1 MSQPEL
7 EPVQPVVPNHPIP
20 SKPPREPLPEGSTLR
35 SGVYTVG
42 PVVGVGGFSLT
53 YLAYQSALNLPVA
66 IKEFFPNGCIRK
78 DDGVHPLPPWDVA
91 NFAAAME
98 TFVREGQTLE
108 RFHHPGI
115 VRVHGQFQENRS
127 AYLVE
132 ELLEGETLGEGL
144 TRAGVMPQTQALQV
158 AQQAG
163 QALTVVHAGGLVHS
177 DIKPDNIFWTYEGRY
192 VILDFGVSRGYL
204 SEKASKEGMAA
215 VSPGYSPPEQYDRN
229 CKLTPVADVYSL
241 AATMYHL
248 LGGRP
253 PHDARKRMKGEKL
266 TSLRAVNATVSAEV
280 EHAIFHALQLETKRR
295 PAGMRQFMEELGLD
309 TVMKPGG
316 VLPSTEFDL
325 LADEMAHP
333 GGVTSLAL
341 HGDTR
346 RLFSGGKDGR
356 ISLWSWPEMK
366 LIGSLAAH
374 NQPVNALAVSPDGGY
389 LVSGSQSGE
398 SKLWDSTQGCVLQT
412 LLQAGPAVQRL
423 AFHPDGSFVAAGFT
437 DGTCALLGPALPH
450 GQSWQAHK
458 GSVNAL
464 DMSPDGHLLAT
475 GADDKAVH
483 LWRLPDGRF
492 LRALAGHDKLLQ
504 SVRFSPDGRLLITGS
519 NDLSVR
525 VWDLNAQM
533 EMRILKGHRG
543 MVWDASF
550 TASPDVV
557 VTVSADRCLRA
568 FRIDNG
574 RQFALSEAHEG
585 WARAMAVCWTEPL
598 VATGGAD
605 GHVRV
610 WRIPA
615 LK

>member
-7 EPVQPVVPNHPIP
+7 EPARRAA
-20 SKPPREPLPEGSTLR
+20 PPKAQREPLAEGTTLR
-35 SGVYTVG
+35 GGVYTVG
-42 PVVGVGGFSLT
+42 PVVGIGGFSLT
-53 YLAYQSALNLPVA
+53 YLAYQGTLNLPVA
-66 IKEFFPNGCIRK
+66 IKEFFPNGCVRK
-78 DDGVHPLPPWDVA
+78 DDGIYPAPPWDA
-91 NFAAAME
+91 PGFAAAME
-98 TFVREGQTLE
+98 TFQREGQTLE

-115 VRVHGQFQENRS
+115 VRVHGQFQENRTS
-127 AYLVE
+127 YLVE

-144 TRAGVMPQTQALQV
+144 TRAGVMPQSQALQV

-177 DIKPDNIFWTYEGRY
+177 DLKPDNIFWTNEGRY

-204 SEKASKEGMAA
+204 SDKASKEGMAA
-215 VSPGYSPPEQYDRN
+215 VSPGYSPPEQYDKTY
-229 CKLTPVADVYSL
+229 KLTPVADVYAL

-266 TSLRAVNATVSAEV
+266 TSLRAANATVTPEV
-280 EHAIFHALQLETKRR
+280 EQAIFHGLQLEPKRR
-295 PAGMRQFMEELGLD
+295 PPGMRQFMEELGLD
-309 TVMKPGG
+309 VVMKPGG
-316 VLPSTEFDL
+316 VMPSTEFDL

-333 GGVTSLAL
+333 GGVTAVTL
-341 HGDTR
+341 HEDTG

-356 ISLWSWPEMK
+356 ISLWTWPDMK
-366 LIGSLAAH
+366 LLGSIAAH

-389 LVSGSQSGE
+389 LVSGAQSGE
-398 SKLWDSTQGCVLQT
+398 CKLWDSTQGCVLQT
-412 LLQAGPAVQRL
+412 LLPPGPAVQRL
-423 AFHPDGSFVAAGFT
+423 AFHPEGSFVAAGFT
-437 DGTCALLGPALPH
+437 DGSCSLLGPALPQ
-450 GQSWQAHK
+450 GQTWQAHK
-458 GSVNAL
+458 GSVNSL
-464 DMSPDGHLLAT
+464 DVSPDGHLLAT

-525 VWDLNAQM
+525 IWDLGAQM

-574 RQFALSEAHEG
+574 RQFALSEAHDG
-585 WARAMAVCWTEPL
+585 WARAMAVCWSEPL

-610 WRIPA
+610 WRIPPV
-615 LK
+615 K